1 MNINGIRLSSSYCV
15 TWLGITDPQTK
26 LRLNIRHDF
35 QAHILKGSHAI
46 RVEHQMFLQFFTN
59 ASRPASFISSS
70 KVSFDFFHC
79 ATRRIPIVRSRMKCQ
94 KRAPSRRHDRSQQV
108 SCCRIVTFLQSSPCL
123 QRVLPQFGDSVVRLT
138 LVRAMS
144 AVSICCKNSRSMAV
158 LMISVDCSAVHSNI
172 ISDSLTTPDKER
184 LRILRPLLK
193 ILLFAREFLRTTKA
207 SQVDE
212 TRSILL
218 SLSCREIV
226 DGSYCISKSRLISY
240 SSCQRKNP
248 LAEVE

>member
-108 SCCRIVTFLQSSPCL
+108 SCCRIVTFSAVFAMPPTGSSAIWRQCRSPHTRESHECCVHLLQELQIDGCPHDFRRLFSCPLQHHLRLLDHTRQRTPPYSSTTVENSPLC
-123 QRVLPQFGDSVVRLT
+123 QRVPSDDKGLS
-138 LVRAMS
+138 
-144 AVSICCKNSRSMAV
+144 SR
-158 LMISVDCSAVHSNI
+158 
-172 ISDSLTTPDKER
+172 
-184 LRILRPLLK
+184 
-193 ILLFAREFLRTTKA
+193 
-207 SQVDE
+207 
-212 TRSILL
+212 
-218 SLSCREIV
+218 
-226 DGSYCISKSRLISY
+226 
-240 SSCQRKNP
+240 
-248 LAEVE
+248 